1 MAANPIGAVISAI
14 GIVISLFTL
23 FKGKTEEET
32 DAMKE
37 FEDGT
42 KKVTDKLDLYYT
54 ILQQSEQGSKT
65 HKEMLEK
72 VNEVCK
78 EYNTTLLDENDTLQ
92 EQEKKYLKVK
102 AAIQATTAEKIKA
115 KYVEKE
121 MTELENKSNDN
132 YDSFDTRLNYAE
144 YKTGTYHKVDDGFGN
159 EVKVYATKAAEN
171 IQNMAPEIREAVRSL
186 VEAGAKELATLSG
199 DDFTRKYNE
208 IVNNVV
214 AGTKSGTHATDKEME
229 AFSSQL
235 REYLDNEV
243 RDMRTFN
250 DAINLVNQNLNNFLA
265 PKDTTN
271 VDITKMSMEEL
282 HELANKLNGKE
293 VTIDCK
299 TYGFENAL
307 SLLKAVNDEINK
319 QQNNLNTENG
329 ISAEI
334 QNLKKLRGEAQ
345 LGSKAWNDYNNQI
358 TKLQTRLDN
367 ATGKGKKRSGVGGRS
382 HGGANDAQR
391 NAESLKQKQLE
402 AEKRLEEAR
411 IAVMEEGYDKR
422 KAQLDLQHRSLTPN
436 KERRR

>member
-1 MAANPIGAVISAI
+1 M
-14 GIVISLFTL
+14 
-23 FKGKTEEET
+23 
-32 DAMKE
+32 
-37 FEDGT
+37 
-42 KKVTDKLDLYYT
+42 
-54 ILQQSEQGSKT
+54 
-65 HKEMLEK
+65 
-72 VNEVCK
+72 
-78 EYNTTLLDENDTLQ
+78 LDENDTLQ

-115 KYVEKE
+115 KYVEEE
-121 MTELENKSNDN
+121 MTKLENKSNNN
-132 YDSFDTRLNYAE
+132 YDSFDTRMNNLEAG
-144 YKTGTYHKVDDGFGN
+144 TGTYRTVTSRSYGESN
-159 EVKVYATKAAEN
+159 EVEITKAATN

-199 DDFTRKYNE
+199 DDFTKKYNE

-243 RDMRTFN
+243 RDVRTFN

-319 QQNNLNTENG
+319 QQNNLNTEMVSVLKFK
-329 ISAEI
+329 IS
-334 QNLKKLRGEAQ
+334 K
-345 LGSKAWNDYNNQI
+345 S
-358 TKLQTRLDN
+358 
-367 ATGKGKKRSGVGGRS
+367 
-382 HGGANDAQR
+382 
-391 NAESLKQKQLE
+391 
-402 AEKRLEEAR
+402 
-411 IAVMEEGYDKR
+411 
-422 KAQLDLQHRSLTPN
+422 
-436 KERRR
+436 